1 MMEAINKHI
10 VSEIKEI
17 FTNKP
22 YNLGI
27 ALSGGGIR
35 GMCHAGVMKA
45 LEEYGIKPDIIA
57 GVSAGAIV
65 GALYAD
71 GYSPDEIA
79 GFFEHVEFRKMTK
92 VKIPNGGFFGI
103 ESFEKF
109 MAVKLRAKTF
119 EELKIPLRIVATN
132 LDKGQSVV
140 FTSGNLLE
148 AIIASST
155 FPVLFTPK
163 VINGE
168 NYIDG
173 GVFKNFPVSIIRD
186 DCEKIIGI
194 NASPLVADKYKMS
207 VLNVAIRSYNFMFK
221 ANILHDKELCDFL
234 IEPVDM
240 ANYETFE
247 TEKSREIYELGYQT
261 AKDMIEGRL
270 KENKNKKQFQYE

>member
-1 MMEAINKHI
+1 MMEGINKHI

>member
-1 MMEAINKHI
+1 MMEGINKHI

-109 MAVKLRAKTF
+109 MAGKLRAKTF

-247 TEKSREIYELGYQT
+247 TEKSREIFELGYQT
-261 AKDMIEGRL
+261 AKVRIEGKL
-270 KENKNKKQFQYE
+270 KENKKQFQPE

>member
-1 MMEAINKHI
+1 MMEGINKHI

-109 MAVKLRAKTF
+109 LAGKLRAKTF

-132 LDKGQSVV
+132 LDRGESVV
-140 FTSGNLLE
+140 FTSGNLLD

>member
-1 MMEAINKHI
+1 MMEGINKHI

-71 GYSPDEIA
+71 GYSPDDIA
-79 GFFEHVEFRKMTK
+79 GFFEHVAFRKMTK
-92 VKIPNGGFFGI
+92 VRIPNGGLFGI

-109 MAVKLRAKTF
+109 LAGKLRAKTF

-132 LDKGQSVV
+132 LDRGESVV
-140 FTSGNLLE
+140 FTSGNLLD

-194 NASPLVADKYKMS
+194 N
-207 VLNVAIRSYNFMFK
+207 AIRSYNFMFK

>member
-1 MMEAINKHI
+1 MMEGINKHI

-71 GYSPDEIA
+71 GYSPDDIA
-79 GFFEHVEFRKMTK
+79 GFFEHVAFRKMTK
-92 VKIPNGGFFGI
+92 VRIPNGGLFGI

-109 MAVKLRAKTF
+109 LAGKLRAKTF

-132 LDKGQSVV
+132 LDRGESVV
-140 FTSGNLLE
+140 FTSGNLLD

-173 GVFKNFPVSIIRD
+173 GVFKNFPVSTIRD
-186 DCEKIIGI
+186 ECEKIIGI

>member
-1 MMEAINKHI
+1 MMEGINKHI
-10 VSEIKEI
+10 VSETKEI

-109 MAVKLRAKTF
+109 LAGKLRAKTF

>member
-1 MMEAINKHI
+1 MMEGINKHI

-109 MAVKLRAKTF
+109 LAGKLRAKTF

>member
-1 MMEAINKHI
+1 MNERINKHI

-71 GYSPDEIA
+71 GYSPDDIA

-109 MAVKLRAKTF
+109 MAGKLRAKTF

>member
-1 MMEAINKHI
+1 MKRVNKQI
-10 VSEIKEI
+10 VSGIMNI
-17 FTNKP
+17 FTDKP
-22 YNLGI
+22 YKLGI

-35 GMCHAGVMKA
+35 GMCHAGVLKA
-45 LEEYGIKPDIIA
+45 LGEYGVKPDIIS

-92 VKIPNGGFFGI
+92 MRIPNGGFFGI

-109 MAVKLRAKTF
+109 LAGKLRAKTF
-119 EELKIPLRIVATN
+119 KELKIPLRIVATN
-132 LDKGQSVV
+132 LDKGESVV
-140 FTSGNLLE
+140 FTSGNLLD

-173 GVFKNFPVSIIRD
+173 GVFKNFPVSTIRD

-240 ANYETFE
+240 ANYETFD
-247 TEKSREIYELGYQT
+247 TEKSLEIYELGYQT
-261 AKDMIEGRL
+261 AKEMIEGKL
-270 KENKNKKQFQYE
+270 KENKK

>member
-1 MMEAINKHI
+1 MMEGINKHI

-45 LEEYGIKPDIIA
+45 LEEYGIKPDIIS

-109 MAVKLRAKTF
+109 LAGKLRAKTF

>member
-1 MMEAINKHI
+1 MMEGINKHI

-45 LEEYGIKPDIIA
+45 LEEYGIKPDIIS

>member
-1 MMEAINKHI
+1 MMEGINKHI

-71 GYSPDEIA
+71 GYSPDDIA
-79 GFFEHVEFRKMTK
+79 GFFEHVAFRKMTK
-92 VKIPNGGFFGI
+92 VRIPNGGLFGI

-109 MAVKLRAKTF
+109 LAGKLRAKTF

-132 LDKGQSVV
+132 LDRGESVV

>member
-1 MMEAINKHI
+1 MMEGINKHI

-109 MAVKLRAKTF
+109 MAGKLRAKTF

>member
-1 MMEAINKHI
+1 MMEGINKHI

-194 NASPLVADKYKMS
+194 NASPLVADNYKMS

-234 IEPVDM
+234 IEPVDL
-240 ANYETFE
+240 ATYETFE

>member
-1 MMEAINKHI
+1 MMEGINNHI

>member
-1 MMEAINKHI
+1 MEGINKHI

-71 GYSPDEIA
+71 GYSPDDIA
-79 GFFEHVEFRKMTK
+79 GFFEHVAFRKMTK
-92 VKIPNGGFFGI
+92 VRIPNGGLFGI

-109 MAVKLRAKTF
+109 LAGKLRAKTF

-132 LDKGQSVV
+132 LDRGESVV
-140 FTSGNLLE
+140 FTSGNLLD

-173 GVFKNFPVSIIRD
+173 GVFKNFPVSTIRD
-186 DCEKIIGI
+186 ECEKIIGI

>member
-1 MMEAINKHI
+1 MMEGINKHI

-109 MAVKLRAKTF
+109 MAGKLRAKTF

-163 VINGE
+163 VIKGE

>member
-1 MMEAINKHI
+1 MMEGINKHI

-270 KENKNKKQFQYE
+270 KENKNKKQFQ

>member
-1 MMEAINKHI
+1 MMEGINKHI

-71 GYSPDEIA
+71 GYSSDEIA

-109 MAVKLRAKTF
+109 LAGKLRAKTF